1 MTTQGLQEQK
11 KLPESVKKASLLL
24 ISAGVVL
31 MIISFIVDSHRAFY
45 NYILMY
51 SFIVSIGVGSLGL
64 VALEYIVDAAWS
76 TPFRRI
82 SEFLAFLIPFL
93 LILAIPIIFG
103 IHDLYHW
110 SHKEALETD
119 PILQGKAP
127 YLNTAFF
134 IIRVFACILIW
145 MLFYFLITKN
155 SEKQDITKEYGLLT
169 KNIKLSIGFA
179 PLLII
184 TLTITAID
192 LIMSLEPH
200 WYSTMFGVY
209 YFSGTAV
216 AGLAATTLLA
226 VILKEKGYLHPQI
239 QDRLYHS
246 MGTLLFGLNVFWA
259 YIAFSQFLLIWYADI
274 PEETFWMMH
283 RMHGSWGVVSLAL
296 FFIHFIIPFIILLPG
311 RAKTNFRTLKIMA
324 IWLLFAHILDL
335 YWLIMPNFNKESA
348 FFSWNEIGF
357 ILFIVGFVLFVFK
370 MKSDK
375 TNFTPVGD
383 PKLETGL
390 EVKLYPDLSID

>member
-1 MTTQGLQEQK
+1 MTTQELTEQK
-11 KLPESVKKASLLL
+11 KMPESVKKVSLLL
-24 ISAGVVL
+24 IGAGVVL
-31 MIISFIVDSHRAFY
+31 MIISFIADSHRALY
-45 NYILMY
+45 NYVLMY

-64 VALEYIVDAAWS
+64 VALEYMADAAWS

-82 SEFLAFLIPFL
+82 SEFLAFIIPFL
-93 LILAIPIIFG
+93 LILAIPLIFG

-110 SHKEALETD
+110 SHKEAVEAD
-119 PILQGKAP
+119 PVLQGKAP
-127 YLNTAFF
+127 YLNTTFF
-134 IIRVFACILIW
+134 IIRIFACILIW
-145 MLFYFLITKN
+145 MLFYFLITRN
-155 SEKQDITKEYGLLT
+155 SEKQDVTKEYGLLK
-169 KNIKLSIGFA
+169 KNVKLSIGFA

-184 TLTITAID
+184 TLTITSID

-209 YFSGTAV
+209 YFAGSAV

-226 VILKEKGYLHPQI
+226 VISKEKGYLHPQL
-239 QDRLYHS
+239 QDRLFHS

-259 YIAFSQFLLIWYADI
+259 YIAFSQYLLIWYADI

-283 RMHGSWGVVSLAL
+283 RMHGSWGAVSLGL
-296 FFIHFIIPFIILLPG
+296 LFIHFVIPFIILLPG

-324 IWLLFAHILDL
+324 VWLLFAHMLDL

-357 ILFIVGFVLFVFK
+357 ILFIIGLVLFVFK